1 MMRRRLGD
9 ILRSLLVDWPDPWP
23 HKVAAAL
30 VKAAL
35 IGVPFLALVLVGPP
49 LVPVAV
55 WTLVVVVVILVLLL
69 VLINTV
75 LRLFPER
82 ERVARQAPM
91 PRLEGSPVDLVR
103 LLGPYN
109 SQEGLRLYDAAF
121 EGGGVKAIAQI
132 GAVARLAE
140 AGLRPRRI
148 VGASGGA
155 IVGAAL
161 AAGATP
167 QRLWDM
173 LAGIDL
179 TELLDPRW
187 LPNRRWLRRA
197 FYGLLPLL
205 PGLLVWKAAVRGRR
219 FREIVLEQLRDL
231 TKLDDPTFGDLW
243 LRRAPPGSSLDE
255 FDSAF
260 VATDITRRRAL
271 VLPRDSKDFGIDHAA
286 LSVADAVRMSMAI
299 PFVFEPVRLPLAD
312 SGVTADIVDGG
323 VSSNYPIW
331 WFDSTSKAGPRYPT
345 FGFLLDESA
354 GAQAEPPQP
363 VRWLYDYAASVVQA
377 GIGAI
382 DRILDAHDEART
394 IRIPTLGVATTD
406 FDLSPERQA
415 ALFASGY
422 RAADEFLQ
430 RFDWAQYVK
439 DFRGARARIP
449 GEAAG
454 EAGVVGEVEY
464 GR

>member
-1 MMRRRLGD
+1 MRRRLGD
-9 ILRSLLVDWPDPWP
+9 ILRSFLRDWPEPFS
-23 HKVAAAL
+23 HKVAAAV

-35 IGVPFLALVLVGPP
+35 IGAPFLVLVLVAPP
-49 LVPVAV
+49 LVPVV
-55 WTLVVVVVILVLLL
+55 FWTLVAVLAVLLL
-69 VLINTV
+69 LLLLINAV
-75 LRLFPER
+75 LGWFPES
-82 ERVARQAPM
+82 ERVANRRPM
-91 PRLEGSPVDLVR
+91 PALTGSEVKLERV
-103 LLGPYN
+103 LGPYN
-109 SQEGLRLYDAAF
+109 SQDGLRLYDAAF
-121 EGGGVKAIAQI
+121 EGGGVKAIGQI
-132 GAVARLAE
+132 GALARLSE

-148 VGASGGA
+148 VGTSGGA

-167 QRLWDM
+167 QQVWDI
-173 LAGIDL
+173 LAGLDL

-197 FYGLLPLL
+197 FYGVLPLL
-205 PGLLVWKAAVRGRR
+205 PGLVVWKAAVRGDR
-219 FREIVLEQLRDL
+219 FREIVLEELRGL
-231 TKLDDPTFGDLW
+231 TGIDDPTFGDLW
-243 LRRAPPGSSLDE
+243 LRRAPPGSPLDE
-255 FDSAF
+255 FDCAF
-260 VATDITRRRAL
+260 IATDITRRRAL
-271 VLPRDSKDFGIDHAA
+271 VLPRDSRDFGIDHAA
-286 LSVADAVRMSMAI
+286 LSVADTVRMSMAI
-299 PFVFEPVRLPLAD
+299 PFVFEPVRLPLVEH
-312 SGVTADIVDGG
+312 GVTADIVDGG

-354 GAQAEPPQP
+354 GAQPEPPQP
-363 VRWLYDYAASVVQA
+363 VRWLYDYAASVIQA

-430 RFDWAQYVK
+430 RFDWAQYVR

-449 GEAAG
+449 AEAAG
-454 EAGVVGEVEY
+454 EAAVVDDVEY
-464 GR
+464 ARG